1 MRNQGAML
9 LVVFAVALA
18 VTACGRATDE
28 QINQALG
35 ITPTPTPS
43 LDDLATSTAAAEAA
57 EATRLAEVASPSGD
71 APVALGNVSLGR
83 SQFQTNCMGC
93 HGPFSQIG
101 PKLLEPGG
109 VAVDLTLEEMQAVVR
124 EGEGHP
130 TPPGPYPQSRIAD
143 SAIRDLYAY
152 ILSEAN
158 K

>member
-1 MRNQGAML
+1 MGKRGAVL
-9 LVVFAVALA
+9 LMIVVIALG
-18 VTACGRATDE
+18 VTACGRATEE

-43 LDDLATSTAAAEAA
+43 QADLATSTAAAQATEEA
-57 EATRLAEVASPSGD
+57 RLAAQASPSG
-71 APVALGNVSLGR
+71 AATVAVGDVTRGR
-83 SQFQTNCMGC
+83 TQFQTNCMGC

-109 VAVDLTLEEMQAVVR
+109 VGVDLTLERLQAVVR

-130 TPPGPYPQSRIAD
+130 VPPGPYPQSRVAD

-152 ILSEAN
+152 IQSEAN